1 MNILYFLTP
10 KNQVANIFE
19 DANLRQLMEKLDY
32 HSYTAIPVI
41 NHDGQYLGTV
51 AEGDV
56 LRFVKD
62 NHNMNLQTA
71 QNVLVRDI
79 PQRIEVKSVNANASM
94 NDIIEMAT
102 IQNFVPVV
110 DDNNVFIGII
120 TRKAVIKYL
129 KEKI

>member
-10 KNQVANIFE
+10 KNQVANIYD

-32 HSYTAIPVI
+32 HRYTAIPVI
-41 NHDGQYLGTV
+41 NHEGQYIGTV

-62 NHNMNLQTA
+62 NHNMNMQTPH
-71 QNVLVRDI
+71 NVLVRDI

-94 NDIIEMAT
+94 NDIVEMAT
-102 IQNFVPVV
+102 VQNFVPVV
-110 DDNNVFIGII
+110 DDNNVFIGIV
-120 TRKAVIKYL
+120 TRTSVIKYL
-129 KEKI
+129 KDKI